1 MLASLI
7 PAWRKQWGDYASRRE
22 VLRMCV
28 GFLASLP
35 FCSIITIGCKASN
48 RGATVFK
55 EGRMNLSEPKTD
67 GNVSVEKAIKTRRTV
82 RSFASRQLTFDQ
94 FSQLLW
100 SSQGI
105 TEDGGYKRAAP
116 SAGALYPMDVYAV
129 VGHDAVN
136 NIVPGIYHYD
146 PKTHSLSL
154 IAEGDHRD
162 ELARASLSQ
171 IWMAKA
177 PVNLV
182 ICAEYHRVTVKYGA
196 RGERY
201 AMMES
206 GHIAQ
211 NIFLQARS
219 LGLDAGIVGAF
230 IDAEVKKALRIEA
243 AHEPLL
249 IMPVGYR

>member
-1 MLASLI
+1 
-7 PAWRKQWGDYASRRE
+7 
-22 VLRMCV
+22 MCLMY
-28 GFLASLP
+28 LASLP
-35 FCSIITIGCKASN
+35 FCSIITPGCKASS

-55 EGRMNLSEPKTD
+55 EGRMNLSKPKAD

-129 VGHDAVN
+129 VGHGGVDG
-136 NIVPGIYHYD
+136 ISPGIYHYD
-146 PKTHSLSL
+146 PRTHSLSL

-211 NIFLQARS
+211 NIFLQARG

>member
-1 MLASLI
+1 
-7 PAWRKQWGDYASRRE
+7 
-22 VLRMCV
+22 MCLMY
-28 GFLASLP
+28 LASLP
-35 FCSIITIGCKASN
+35 FCSIITPDCKASS

-55 EGRMNLSEPKTD
+55 EGCMNLSKPKTD

-116 SAGALYPMDVYAV
+116 SAGALYPMDVYTV
-129 VGHDAVN
+129 VGHDAVDG
-136 NIVPGIYHYD
+136 ISPGIYHYD
-146 PKTHSLSL
+146 PRTHSLSL
-154 IAEGDHRD
+154 IAQGDHRD

-182 ICAEYHRVTVKYGA
+182 ICAEYHQVSVKYGA

-211 NIFLQARS
+211 NIFLQARA
-219 LGLDAGIVGAF
+219 LGLDTGIVGAF

>member
-1 MLASLI
+1 MMLPDLLKRAEDNTTRREILKMCCGLLASI
-7 PAWRKQWGDYASRRE
+7 
-22 VLRMCV
+22 
-28 GFLASLP
+28 P
-35 FCSIITIGCKASN
+35 FCFFITPGCNASQKVP
-48 RGATVFK
+48 TVFK
-55 EGRMNLSEPKTD
+55 EGGMNLPKPRTD

-82 RSFASRQLTFDQ
+82 RAFSSRQLTLEQ

-100 SSQGI
+100 SGQGI
-105 TEDGGYKRAAP
+105 TQEGGYKRAAP

-129 VGHDAVN
+129 AGNDGVED
-136 NIVPGIYHYD
+136 IVPGIYHYET
-146 PKTHSLSL
+146 KTHSLSH

-171 IWMAKA
+171 TWVAKA
-177 PVNLV
+177 PVSLV
-182 ICAEYHRVTVKYGA
+182 ICAEYRRITGKYGM

-201 AMMES
+201 AIMES

-211 NIFLQARS
+211 NIFLQARALS
-219 LGLDAGIVGAF
+219 LDAGIVGAF
-230 IDAEVKKALRIEA
+230 VDAEVKKALRIEA